1 MKICLLTY
9 RGNPYCGGQGIYTA
23 ELGRALARRG
33 HEVHAVTGPPYPP
46 PVPGVTWHR
55 VPGLNLLDG
64 PTVVNGAEPYPV
76 PGDPLSAFTPLH
88 LYEKTAA
95 SLGIF
100 PEMAAFSV
108 RAFWTVRRLLRRHA
122 FDVIHDNQTLGWGLL
137 PLKWLGVPLVATI
150 HHPLTVD
157 RERGFDPPGVLAERW
172 RMALFHPIPM
182 QAFVARRIAPII
194 TVSEASRARIA
205 ADFRV
210 PAARIRLVYNGVDT
224 ARFRPRPEIRR
235 VRGRVLYVGN
245 LEDRNK
251 GGRYL
256 LEAAARFKPGAELLV
271 ATGALSRGSWVH
283 AEVARLGLAGRIAFR
298 LHVAQEE
305 LAELYATAEV
315 AVCASLFEGFGFPAA
330 EAMASGLPLVAA
342 RGGALPEVVGDAGVL
357 VPVADGAALAD
368 AVNALLDDPQRRE
381 RLGRLAR
388 ERVLARF
395 QWDQAAALTEAVYRE
410 ALHCETVYREAV
422 DRWAVDRE
430 AGCREAVHRE
440 ALHRGTPHGVAGNP
454 AGENGAAPEEDV
466 PRADH

>member
-9 RGNPYCGGQGIYTA
+9 RGNPYCGGQGVYAA
-23 ELGRALARRG
+23 ELGRALALRG

-46 PVPGVTWHR
+46 PVPGVRWHL
-55 VPGLNLLDG
+55 VPGMNLLDG
-64 PTVVNGAEPYPV
+64 GEPYPAS
-76 PGDPLSAFTPLH
+76 GDPLSAFAPLH

-95 SLGIF
+95 SLGMF

-108 RAFWTVRRLLRRHA
+108 RAFWMVRRLLRQHA

-157 RERGFDPPGVLAERW
+157 RERGFDPPGGLAERW
-172 RMALFHPIPM
+172 RMAVFHPIPM
-182 QAFVARRIAPII
+182 QGFVARRIAPII

-224 ARFRPRPEIRR
+224 ERFRLRTEIPRVP
-235 VRGRVLYVGN
+235 GRVLYVGN

-256 LEAAARFKPGAELLV
+256 LEAAAHFRPGAELLV
-271 ATGALSRGSWVH
+271 ATGALNRKSWVH
-283 AEVARLGLAGRIAFR
+283 AAVERLGLAGRIAIR
-298 LHVAQEE
+298 LHVSQEE
-305 LAELYATAEV
+305 LAELYASAEV

-357 VPVADGAALAD
+357 VPVADAAALAA
-368 AVNALLDDPQRRE
+368 AVNALLDDPQRRA

-395 QWDQAAALTEAVYRE
+395 QWDQAAARVEAVYRE
-410 ALHCETVYREAV
+410 VLY
-422 DRWAVDRE
+422 
-430 AGCREAVHRE
+430 
-440 ALHRGTPHGVAGNP
+440 
-454 AGENGAAPEEDV
+454 GAAAAPQ
-466 PRADH
+466 